1 VSALLLIG
9 CRDQKK
15 PAPPADLISKEQFIA
30 IMSDIRLLEG
40 AYTTRYARVDTS
52 ALKIESYYLKLFQ
65 DHSVSPERFNTS
77 YTWYSADQSKML
89 EIEEAVV
96 QRITEMQSV
105 VVTDT
110 TQVNKV
116 VGDTLAPKVRVQPQ
130 N

>member
-1 VSALLLIG
+1 MA

-15 PAPPADLISKEQFIA
+15 PVPPADLISKEQFIA
-30 IMSDIRLLEG
+30 ILSDIRLLEG

-65 DHSVSPERFNTS
+65 DHGVSPERFNSS
-77 YTWYSADQSKML
+77 YTWYSADQPKML

-96 QRITEMQSV
+96 QRITDMQSGV
-105 VVTDT
+105 VADT

-116 VGDTLAPKVRVQPQ
+116 GRDTLAPKVRVNPQ
-130 N
+130 